1 MTKDEFAAA
10 VTSKERKLY
19 IAALSVVRN
28 AEDARDAVADAVL
41 YAWEHLRE
49 LKDEN
54 RFDAWLLRITYSQAK
69 MIRRKNRE
77 YDSIDELSEMFSY
90 DADTSE
96 LEFFDVLSS
105 AKLDKDE
112 REILTL
118 YFLFGYTMPEIAEKI
133 GRKPNYVK
141 TKYYR
146 ALRKLADM
154 KGLA

>member
-1 MTKDEFAAA
+1 
-10 VTSKERKLY
+10 
-19 IAALSVVRN
+19 
-28 AEDARDAVADAVL
+28 
-41 YAWEHLRE
+41 
-49 LKDEN
+49 
-54 RFDAWLLRITYSQAK
+54 
-69 MIRRKNRE
+69 
-77 YDSIDELSEMFSY
+77 MFSY

>member
-19 IAALSVVRN
+19 IAALSVVRK

>member
-118 YFLFGYTMPEIAEKI
+118 YFLFGYNMPEIAEKI

>member
-105 AKLDKDE
+105 AKLDNDE